1 MENKKKIR
9 CGMKTYFYQFISNGC
24 DQFKL
29 VVIFQNDFVFVNVFL
44 ERAIHHFLY
53 DIQKL

>member
-1 MENKKKIR
+1 METKKIR
-9 CGMKTYFYQFISNGC
+9 YGMKTYFYQFISNGC